1 MKPEE
6 DGQFSR
12 NQIMSHLVE
21 ASYLHCLKRAN
32 QNLTL
37 PGQIAK
43 LFKDVYDGGNWTSV
57 NVKGTLASVT
67 WEQATT
73 KVGSFN
79 TIAALVYHINYY
91 VSALIKVL
99 NAEPLDARDRY
110 SFDHPPILSEKDWED
125 LLNKTWADAETFA
138 SLVENLPE
146 NKLWEDFWGNKYGNY
161 FRNIHGVIEHTHYHL
176 GQIVLIKKMLSKASE
191 DQL

>member
-1 MKPEE
+1 LKPEE

-99 NAEPLDARDRY
+99 NAEQLDARDRY

-146 NKLWEDFWGNKYGNY
+146 SKLWEDFWGNKYGNY

-191 DQL
+191 DQP

>member
-1 MKPEE
+1 LKPEE

-191 DQL
+191 DQP

>member
-1 MKPEE
+1 LKPEE

-110 SFDHPPILSEKDWED
+110 SFDHPPILAEKDWED

-176 GQIVLIKKMLSKASE
+176 GQIVLIKKLLSKASE
-191 DQL
+191 DQP